1 MESAM
6 NKITFSLIISG
17 WTLQEALDLPDDA
30 ETLHV
35 NVEYPVDGR
44 FGIKSI
50 NITKMKDV
58 QNKRECYCVSYGPFL
73 FERYVRSI
81 KTLKD
86 DIKGQHELVES
97 VKSFVIQYLESLDV
111 LSIQDGEEIVF
122 DEAEVVA

>member
-1 MESAM
+1 MK
-6 NKITFSLIISG
+6 KINFSLIVSG
-17 WTLQEALDLPDDA
+17 DTLQDQLNLPDNA

-35 NVEYPVDGR
+35 NVEYVDGK
-44 FGIKSI
+44 FSIKSI
-50 NITKMKDV
+50 NITKMTYV
-58 QNKRECYCVSYGPFL
+58 QSKKGGGHYESFGPFL

-81 KTLKD
+81 KALKD

-111 LSIQDGEEIVF
+111 LSIQDGEEIVL

>member
-1 MESAM
+1 M

-17 WTLQEALDLPDDA
+17 WTLQEALNLPDDA
-30 ETLHV
+30 EELHV

-44 FGIKSI
+44 FNIKSI
-50 NITKMKDV
+50 NITKCHDV
-58 QNKRECYCVSYGPFL
+58 RNKKRGCYCVSYGPFL

-111 LSIQDGEEIVF
+111 LSIQDGDEIEF
-122 DEAEVVA
+122 NECEVA

>member
-1 MESAM
+1 MKRI
-6 NKITFSLIISG
+6 NFSLIISG

-30 ETLHV
+30 ETLRV
-35 NVEYPVDGR
+35 DVEYVDGR
-44 FGIKSI
+44 FEIKSI

>member
-1 MESAM
+1 M

-17 WTLQEALDLPDDA
+17 WTLQEELNLPHDA
-30 ETLHV
+30 QTL
-35 NVEYPVDGR
+35 NVKIEYPIDGR
-44 FGIKSI
+44 FEIKSI

-58 QNKRECYCVSYGPFL
+58 QNKRGCYCVSYGPFL

-97 VKSFVIQYLESLDV
+97 VKAFVIQYLESLDV
-111 LSIQDGEEIVF
+111 LSIQNGDEIAL

>member
-1 MESAM
+1 MK
-6 NKITFSLIISG
+6 KINFLLTVSG
-17 WTLQEALDLPDDA
+17 DTLQEALTLPADA
-30 ETLHV
+30 EFLHV
-35 NVEYPVDGR
+35 SIEYPVDGR
-44 FGIKSI
+44 FNIKSI
-50 NITKMKDV
+50 NISKMTYV
-58 QNKRECYCVSYGPFL
+58 QSRKGGGHYESFGPFL

-86 DIKGQHELVES
+86 DIKGQHELIES

>member
-1 MESAM
+1 M
-6 NKITFSLIISG
+6 NKIAFSLIISG

-30 ETLHV
+30 EALHV

-44 FGIKSI
+44 FNIKSI
-50 NITKMKDV
+50 NITKCHDV
-58 QNKRECYCVSYGPFL
+58 RSKKRGCYCVSYGPFL

-111 LSIQDGEEIVF
+111 LSIQDGEEIVL

>member
-1 MESAM
+1 MK
-6 NKITFSLIISG
+6 KINFTLIRTGDI
-17 WTLQEALDLPDDA
+17 LQEQLGLPDNA

-35 NVEYPVDGR
+35 NVEYPIDGR
-44 FGIKSI
+44 FNIKPI
-50 NITKMKDV
+50 NITKCHDV
-58 QNKRECYCVSYGPFL
+58 GSKKRGCYCVSYGPFL

-86 DIKGQHELVES
+86 DIKGQHELIES

-111 LSIQDGEEIVF
+111 LSIQDGEEIVL

>member
-1 MESAM
+1 MK
-6 NKITFSLIISG
+6 KINFLLTVSG
-17 WTLQEALDLPDDA
+17 DTLQEALALPDDA
-30 ETLHV
+30 EFLHV
-35 NVEYPVDGR
+35 NVEYPVDGK
-44 FGIKSI
+44 FSIKSI
-50 NITKMKDV
+50 NITKMTYVQSKKDGGHY
-58 QNKRECYCVSYGPFL
+58 ESFGPFL

-81 KTLKD
+81 KALKD

>member
-1 MESAM
+1 M
-6 NKITFSLIISG
+6 NRINFSLIISG
-17 WTLQEALDLPDDA
+17 WTLQEALGLPDDA
-30 ETLHV
+30 EELHV
-35 NVEYPVDGR
+35 NVEYSVDGR
-44 FGIKSI
+44 FNIKSI
-50 NITKMKDV
+50 TITKCHDV
-58 QNKRECYCVSYGPFL
+58 RSKKRCYCVSYGPFL

-111 LSIQDGEEIVF
+111 LSIQDGEEIML

>member
-1 MESAM
+1 M

-17 WTLQEALDLPDDA
+17 WTLQEALNLPDDA
-30 ETLHV
+30 EELHI
-35 NVEYPVDGR
+35 NVEYPVESR
-44 FGIKSI
+44 FNIKSI
-50 NITKMKDV
+50 NITKAVYAQSK
-58 QNKRECYCVSYGPFL
+58 KGGGYYESFGPYL

-86 DIKGQHELVES
+86 DIKGQHELIES

-111 LSIQDGEEIVF
+111 LSIQDGEEIVL